1 MISGQTT
8 HTTRKYFIDFSPL
21 KTFALKIDLK
31 TYKNLMELTS
41 KKYQN
46 ISLAIFVF
54 LLNALRKQPLV

>member
-1 MISGQTT
+1 MISGKTT
-8 HTTRKYFIDFSPL
+8 HTTRKYFIDFPPL
-21 KTFALKIDLK
+21 KTFALKIDWK

-41 KKYQN
+41 NKYQN